1 MIKTKVLAA
10 LNKWQRRDFNYGDA
24 DCVQFANFIANETT
38 GKDDLTAFN
47 YSTEKE
53 AYAIIDKEGD
63 LEDTV
68 TALLGESTENV
79 SELPDGSPVI
89 LKFPSGQLMGIKLG
103 DEAICLTL
111 KGFSRI
117 PANYIAA
124 GWLLCHQ

>member
-1 MIKTKVLAA
+1 MSAQVLQA
-10 LNKWQRRDFNYGDA
+10 LNKWKRRAFDYGDA
-24 DCVQFANFIANETT
+24 DCVQFANFIAKETT
-38 GKDDLTAFN
+38 GKDYLTAFN

-103 DEAICLTL
+103 DEAICLTQ

-117 PANYIAA
+117 PENYIAA
-124 GWLLCHQ
+124 GWVLCRQ